1 MEEMNRIPEEVVAG
15 NGAITANEEPIEA
28 VAQETDVA
36 VEVPG
41 VEPVAAEQAEEPA
54 EEAVGDADGAEGKS
68 TQTPQLTR
76 TVPPQI
82 RLDRRHILDDGNDL
96 VMANMPVD
104 TQRREI
110 RQMEM
115 AIAAGTVCYG
125 RIIAVEEVDHKYVRI
140 IVKRDTLRIVIPAED
155 FFYHSDMKDIEK
167 ATDDERF
174 IRYRRKASHMFEA
187 AVSFLPKGIGYDEDG
202 IPFVIASR
210 KQAMDKL
217 QELHF
222 FGPRADVHVGSVAK
236 ASIVSTGPRYVTVE
250 CLGIESVIGTGG
262 LSAFA
267 YIEDASQEF
276 RVGEGLMVAVEKL
289 DVDKENRTIDISL
302 SHALIERSEAKVEMA
317 NEKMMNGRY
326 IASVVAVLP
335 KYYVVII
342 KGLKVRG
349 LIPLENYNGVDPL
362 LVGDDVVML
371 VTGINKERNM
381 AIGRCIKA

>member
-1 MEEMNRIPEEVVAG
+1 M
-15 NGAITANEEPIEA
+15 
-28 VAQETDVA
+28 
-36 VEVPG
+36 
-41 VEPVAAEQAEEPA
+41 
-54 EEAVGDADGAEGKS
+54 
-68 TQTPQLTR
+68 
-76 TVPPQI
+76 
-82 RLDRRHILDDGNDL
+82 
-96 VMANMPVD
+96 
-104 TQRREI
+104 
-110 RQMEM
+110 
-115 AIAAGTVCYG
+115 
-125 RIIAVEEVDHKYVRI
+125 
-140 IVKRDTLRIVIPAED
+140 KRDTLRIVIPAED

-174 IRYRRKASHMFEA
+174 IRYRRKASHMLEA

-250 CLGIESVIGTGG
+250 CLGVESVIGTGG

-276 RVGEGLMVAVEKL
+276 HVGEGLMVAVEKL